1 MEAALRRRVLTTA
14 LLAALA
20 AGLTLPA
27 AAQAHA
33 TLLGSSPEA
42 GSVVAKPP
50 AAVVIRFDQEIQPVA
65 GGTDVVNAADRSV
78 LGGPPHN
85 AANDVRK
92 LVIPLKSQLPDGDY
106 TVRWRIVSTD
116 GHIVSGV
123 LAFGVGAGQPPPQ
136 AATTE
141 SSPVDYP
148 YLIARFAYF
157 TGLMLLIGG
166 AVYRLAVF
174 APVLRTMPEDR
185 REMAELREGQR
196 ATQLFTLAAV
206 LLLGGGWIALTR
218 QGSEVAGVSFWEAF
232 DHRGPVGSALQ
243 ATRFGR
249 VFGRGIDVAA
259 VLVVLVAASS
269 GAVRRSRT
277 AAILIGIPAAAL
289 AVWAVVVPG
298 LSGHAGDPGEGTL
311 TVIVDA
317 LHVAAA
323 AVWIGGVAQ
332 LVWVTPHATRGLT
345 GQAQRAAR
353 SAIVRRFSAIA
364 LGCVVV
370 VAVTGFAR
378 ALWEVSAVSQIWT
391 TSYGQTLVVKTLLFA
406 GLIGLGYRNRGVLDR
421 FPEIRRGASVEL
433 VLMAGLIGA
442 VSLLTNLPPAN
453 LPSVPSFASAAAAPG
468 KPNHLALTGGVTL
481 DLWPGTAGPNWV
493 AVKGVGDRRQVTLVL
508 QPSHGAGRTV
518 VLRRTGDSYTG
529 LAENVPAGSI
539 TAQIS
544 AGSRVVGAT
553 VTVGARNRVLPP
565 PPPPHGLGAVA
576 AEEASDL
583 AVGLQRLGSETAQV
597 TLIGP
602 TGSGVPDALVTV
614 GGAPALPCAKV
625 PACYMA
631 PVPTAARTLNVRIRR
646 PGIGPVHA
654 TVALPPATAPLD
666 PAALA
671 RAAHAYR
678 SLSSVRSL
686 QILASDPKHSVTTTF
701 ISEAPDRLS
710 IDVHGGEHS
719 ILIGST
725 RWDENPDGTWTKAP
739 TTPSRLP
746 DAFWAPNA
754 TAVHVAARSGSLE
767 QLTLVNPSGPT
778 FFRLWVDPRTH
789 LVQHLRMITAAHFMT
804 EFEGDFNSEPKIA
817 PPT

>member
-1 MEAALRRRVLTTA
+1 MEAALRHPAFTVA
-14 LLAALA
+14 LLAVLA
-20 AGLTLPA
+20 SGLALPA

-50 AAVVIRFDQEIQPVA
+50 PEVVLRFDQEIQPVA
-65 GGTDVVNAADRSV
+65 GGTDVVNAANQSV
-78 LGGPPHN
+78 LGGSPHN
-85 AANDVRK
+85 APSDVRK
-92 LVIPLKSQLPDGDY
+92 LVIPLKPRLPHGDY

-123 LAFGVGAGQPPPQ
+123 LAFGVGVGQPPPQ
-136 AATTE
+136 AASTE

-174 APVLRTMPEDR
+174 APVLRTMPEER
-185 REMAELREGQR
+185 REMAELRESHR

-269 GAVRRSRT
+269 GVVRRSRT

-289 AVWAVVVPG
+289 AIWAVVVPG

-323 AVWIGGVAQ
+323 AIWIGGVAQ

-353 SAIVRRFSAIA
+353 SAIVRRFSTIA

-391 TSYGQTLVVKTLLFA
+391 TSYGQTLVAKTLLFA

-433 VLMAGLIGA
+433 VLMAGLLGA
-442 VSLLTNLPPAN
+442 VTLLTNLPPAN
-453 LPSVPSFASAAAAPG
+453 LPSVPSFASAAPAPG
-468 KPNHLALTGGVTL
+468 KPNQLALAGGVRL

-493 AVKGVGDRRQVTLVL
+493 AVKAPGHRSRVTLVL
-508 QPSHGAGRTV
+508 QPSRGAGSAV
-518 VLRRTGDSYTG
+518 VLRRSGGMYTG
-529 LAENVPAGSI
+529 LAQNVPAGSI

-544 AGSRVVGAT
+544 SGSRVTGAT
-553 VTVGARNRVLPP
+553 VTVGARTGVLPP

-583 AVGLQRLGSETAQV
+583 AVGLQRLGSDRAQV
-597 TLIGP
+597 TLIGQ
-602 TGSGVPDALVTV
+602 TGAGVPDALVTV
-614 GGAPALPCAKV
+614 DGSAALPCARV
-625 PACYMA
+625 PACYTA
-631 PVPTAARTLNVRIRR
+631 TVPTAGRTLNVRIRR
-646 PGIGPVHA
+646 PGVGPVH
-654 TVALPPATAPLD
+654 TSIALPPATAPLD

-678 SLSSVRSL
+678 SLASVRSL

-710 IDVHGGEHS
+710 IDVHGGEQS

-725 RWDENPDGTWTKAP
+725 RWDENPNGTWAKTP
-739 TTPSRLP
+739 ISPSRLP

-754 TAVHVAARSGSLE
+754 TAVHIAARRGRLE

-804 EFEGDFNSEPKIA
+804 EFEGDFNSEPKIH

>member
-1 MEAALRRRVLTTA
+1 VD
-14 LLAALA
+14 
-20 AGLTLPA
+20 LTLPA

-33 TLLGSSPEA
+33 TLLGSTPVA
-42 GSVVAKPP
+42 GSVMAKAPP
-50 AAVVIRFDQEIQPVA
+50 AVVLRFDQEIQPVA
-65 GGTDVVNAADRSV
+65 GGTDVVNAANQSV
-78 LGGPPHN
+78 LGGSPHN
-85 AANDVRK
+85 AASDVRK
-92 LVIPLKSQLPDGDY
+92 LVIPLKPGLPRGDY
-106 TVRWRIVSTD
+106 TVRWQIVSTD
-116 GHIVSGV
+116 GHIISGV
-123 LAFGVGAGQPPPQ
+123 LAFGVGSGLPPPQ

-174 APVLRTMPEDR
+174 APVLRTIPEGR
-185 REMAELREGQR
+185 REMAEVREGHR
-196 ATQLFTLAAV
+196 ATQIFTLAAV

-232 DHRGPVGSALQ
+232 NHRGPVGSALQ

-259 VLVVLVAASS
+259 VLVVLIAAAS
-269 GAVRRSRT
+269 GIVRRSRT
-277 AAILIGIPAAAL
+277 AALVIGLPAAAL

-298 LSGHAGDPGEGTL
+298 LSGHAGDPGKGVP

-317 LHVAAA
+317 LHLAAA

-345 GQAQRAAR
+345 GEAQSAVR

-370 VAVTGFAR
+370 VAVTGLAR

-391 TSYGQTLVVKTLLFA
+391 TGYGQTLITKTLLFA

-421 FPEIRRGASVEL
+421 FPAIRRGASIEL
-433 VLMAGLIGA
+433 VLMAGLMAA
-442 VSLLTNLPPAN
+442 VALLTNLPPAN
-453 LPSVPSFASAAAAPG
+453 LPSVPSFASAAPAPG
-468 KPNHLALTGGVTL
+468 KPSHLALAGGVKL
-481 DLWPGTAGPNWV
+481 DVWPGTAGPNWV
-493 AVKGVGDRRQVTLVL
+493 AVEAPGHRRRVTLVL
-508 QPSHGAGRTV
+508 QPTRGAGSTV
-518 VLRRTGDSYTG
+518 VLRRTGGSYTG
-529 LAENVPAGSI
+529 LAKHIPAGSI

-544 AGSRVVGAT
+544 AGSRVSGAT
-553 VTVGARNRVLPP
+553 VTIGAATRVLPP
-565 PPPPHGLGAVA
+565 PPPPKGQGAVA

-583 AVGLQRLGSETAQV
+583 AVGLQRLGSQSAQV
-597 TLIGP
+597 TLIGQ

-614 GGAPALPCAKV
+614 DGSPAFPCARV
-625 PACYMA
+625 PACYTA
-631 PVPTAARTLNVRIRR
+631 PVPAAAGTLIVRVQR
-646 PGIGPVHA
+646 PGVAPVRA
-654 TVALPPATAPLD
+654 RVALPSATAPLA

-686 QILASDPKHSVTTTF
+686 QILASDPRHSVTTTF
-701 ISEAPDRLS
+701 VSEAPDRLS
-710 IDVHGGEHS
+710 IDVHGGEQS

-725 RWDENPDGTWTKAP
+725 RWDENADGTWTKTK

-746 DAFWAPNA
+746 DAFWAPDA
-754 TAVHVAARSGSLE
+754 TAVHVAGRGPSLE

-804 EFEGDFNSEPKIA
+804 EFEGDFNSEPKIR

>member
-1 MEAALRRRVLTTA
+1 V
-14 LLAALA
+14 LA
-20 AGLTLPA
+20 AGLALPA

-33 TLLGSSPEA
+33 TLLGSSPES
-42 GSVVAKPP
+42 GSVVAKQPP
-50 AAVVIRFDQEIQPVA
+50 AVVLRFDQEIQPVA
-65 GGTDVVNAADRSV
+65 GGTDVVNAANQSV

-85 AANDVRK
+85 AASDVRK
-92 LVIPLKSQLPDGDY
+92 LVIPLKPRLPDGDY

-116 GHIVSGV
+116 GHIISGV

-174 APVLRTMPEDR
+174 APVVRTMPEER
-185 REMAELREGQR
+185 REMAELRESHR

-269 GAVRRSRT
+269 GVVRRSRA

-289 AVWAVVVPG
+289 AIWAVIVPG

-323 AVWIGGVAQ
+323 AIWIGGVAQ

-353 SAIVRRFSAIA
+353 SAVVRRFSTIA

-378 ALWEVSAVSQIWT
+378 ALWEVGAVSQIWT

-433 VLMAGLIGA
+433 VLMAGLLGA
-442 VSLLTNLPPAN
+442 VTLLTNLPPAN
-453 LPSVPSFASAAAAPG
+453 LPSVPSFASAAPAPG
-468 KPNHLALTGGVTL
+468 KPNHLALADGVSL

-493 AVKGVGDRRQVTLVL
+493 AVKAPGHRRRVTLVL
-508 QPSHGAGRTV
+508 QPSRGAGSTV
-518 VLRRTGDSYTG
+518 VLRRSGGVYTG
-529 LAENVPAGSI
+529 LAAHVPAGSI
-539 TAQIS
+539 TAQVS
-544 AGSRVVGAT
+544 AGSRITGAT
-553 VTVGARNRVLPP
+553 VTVGARTRVLPP
-565 PPPPHGLGAVA
+565 PPPPDGLGAVA

-583 AVGLQRLGSETAQV
+583 AVGLQRLGSDRAQV
-597 TLIGP
+597 TLIGQ
-602 TGSGVPDALVTV
+602 TGSGVPDALVSV
-614 GGAPALPCAKV
+614 DGSAALPCAKV
-625 PACYMA
+625 PACYTA
-631 PVPTAARTLNVRIRR
+631 PVPAAGRTLTVRIRR
-646 PGIGPVHA
+646 PGVRPA
-654 TVALPPATAPLD
+654 QARVALPPATAPLD

-678 SLSSVRSL
+678 SLASVRSL

-701 ISEAPDRLS
+701 VSEAPDRLS

-725 RWDENPDGTWTKAP
+725 RWDENPDGTWTKTPAS
-739 TTPSRLP
+739 PSRLP
-746 DAFWAPNA
+746 DAFWAPHA
-754 TAVHVAARSGSLE
+754 TAVHVAVRGRRLE

-804 EFEGDFNSEPKIA
+804 EFEGDFNAEPKIT

>member
-1 MEAALRRRVLTTA
+1 MSAMA
-14 LLAALA
+14 LLAAGLA
-20 AGLTLPA
+20 LPT

-33 TLLGSSPEA
+33 TLLGSSPDP

-50 AAVVIRFDQEIQPVA
+50 PAVVLRFDQEVQPVA
-65 GGTDVVNAADRSV
+65 GGTDVVNSADQSV
-78 LGGPPHN
+78 LGGAPHN
-85 AANDVRK
+85 AASDVRK
-92 LVIPLKSQLPDGDY
+92 LVIPLKPGLPDGDY

-116 GHIVSGV
+116 GHIISGV
-123 LAFGVGAGQPPPQ
+123 LAFGVGTGRPPPQ

-174 APVLRTMPEDR
+174 APVLRTMPDDR
-185 REMAELREGQR
+185 REMAELRESHR

-259 VLVVLVAASS
+259 VFVVLLAAAS
-269 GAVRRSRT
+269 GIVRRSRT
-277 AAILIGIPAAAL
+277 AAIVIGIPAAAL
-289 AVWAVVVPG
+289 AVWAVIVPG
-298 LSGHAGDPGEGTL
+298 LSGHAGDPGKGAL
-311 TVIVDA
+311 TVSVDA

-323 AVWIGGVAQ
+323 AIWIGGVAQ

-345 GQAQRAAR
+345 GQAQSAAR

-370 VAVTGFAR
+370 IAVTGLVR

-391 TSYGQTLVVKTLLFA
+391 TSYGQTLIAKTLLFA

-421 FPEIRRGASVEL
+421 FPAIRRGASIEL
-433 VLMAGLIGA
+433 VLMAALMAA
-442 VSLLTNLPPAN
+442 VALLTNLPPAN
-453 LPSVPSFASAAAAPG
+453 LPSVPSFASAAPAPG
-468 KPNHLALTGGVTL
+468 KPNHLALASGVTL

-493 AVKGVGDRRQVTLVL
+493 AVKAPGHRRQATLVL
-508 QPSHGAGRTV
+508 QPARGAGSTV
-518 VLRRTGDSYTG
+518 VLHRTGDMYTG
-529 LAENVPAGSI
+529 LVQNVPAGSI

-544 AGSRVVGAT
+544 AGSRVAGAT
-553 VTVGARNRVLPP
+553 VTIGARTRVLPP
-565 PPPPHGLGAVA
+565 PPPPDGLGAVA

-583 AVGLQRLGSETAQV
+583 AVGLQRLGSHDAQV
-597 TLIGP
+597 TLIGQ

-614 GGAPALPCAKV
+614 DGSAALPCAKV
-625 PACYMA
+625 AACYTA
-631 PVPTAARTLNVRIRR
+631 PVPAAGKTLTVRVRR
-646 PGIGPVHA
+646 PGIGPVRA
-654 TVALPPATAPLD
+654 SVALPPATAPLN

-725 RWDENPDGTWTKAP
+725 RWDKNADGTWTMTP
-739 TTPSRLP
+739 IPPSRLP
-746 DAFWAPNA
+746 DAFWAPDA
-754 TAVHVAARSGSLE
+754 TAVHVAARGPSLE

-804 EFEGDFNSEPKIA
+804 EFEGDFNAEPKIR